1 MNKQQEHKRIIISG
15 GGTGGHVFPAIAIA
29 DALTRLLPDPEI
41 LFVGAKGRM
50 EMQKVPDAGYNIMGL
65 PVEGFRRKL
74 SLGNL
79 RVIVKLAVSLK
90 KAEKII
96 QDFKPDAVVG
106 VGGYASG
113 PVLRKAERM
122 GIPTLIQEQNSY
134 AGLTNRLLARKA
146 GKICVAYDGMDK
158 YFPADK
164 LVLAGNPVRR
174 EIRELSGSGKGSG
187 ISEMPDAIDRTTAR
201 SAFGMNDESRVL
213 LVLGG
218 SLGARS
224 INEAVV
230 GNLDRI
236 LESGLR
242 VIWQCGQ
249 YYYREAVDALAELP
263 AGRIALNAFIAE
275 MDRAYLAADLII
287 ARAGAITISELCHV
301 GKPAILIPSPNV
313 AEDHQ
318 TKNAKSLSTRSAA
331 VLIPDSEAGEHM
343 IPMALELLDDA
354 KRMNELSENISKLAI
369 RDAADRIA
377 REVAGIMKV

>member
-1 MNKQQEHKRIIISG
+1 MNKQPEHKRIIISG

-50 EMQKVPDAGYNIMGL
+50 EMQKVPDAGYKIIGL

-79 RVIVKLAVSLK
+79 KVIVNLIISLK

-113 PVLRKAERM
+113 PVLRKAAKM

-146 GKICVAYDGMDK
+146 RKICVAYEGMEK

-174 EIRELSGSGKGSG
+174 EIRELSGTGKGSG
-187 ISEMPDAIDRTTAR
+187 GSEIPAEGDRSEAR
-201 SAFGMNDESRVL
+201 SAFGMNEESRVL

-224 INEAVV
+224 INEALV

-236 LESGLR
+236 LESGVR

-249 YYYREAVDALAELP
+249 YYYREAVDSLAELP

-275 MDRAYLAADLII
+275 MDRAYQAADLII
-287 ARAGAITISELCHV
+287 ARAGAITISELCLV
-301 GKPAILIPSPNV
+301 GKPAVLIPSPNV

-331 VLIPDSEAGEHM
+331 VLIPDSEAREKM
-343 IPMALELLDDA
+343 IPAALELLNDEQ
-354 KRMNELSENISKLAI
+354 RMKELSENISKLAI

-377 REVAGIMKV
+377 REVTGIINV